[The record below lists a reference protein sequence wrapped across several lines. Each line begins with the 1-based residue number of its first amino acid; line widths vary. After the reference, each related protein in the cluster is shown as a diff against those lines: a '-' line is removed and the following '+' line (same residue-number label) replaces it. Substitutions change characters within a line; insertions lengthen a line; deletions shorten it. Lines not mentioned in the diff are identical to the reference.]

1 MKKWSK
7 KKKITILLLF
17 LVLLALFAGLCW
29 KKRRGIYNTYMKL
42 TNQEIPYSVKEKR
55 KKKYGYYGQKLN
67 VTMDVDDT
75 ISIQEND
82 DSANDIQTEIPQTK
96 TLVAT
101 SYEIDQQL
109 QAEQENGYTW
119 DDPMVILNPYQ
130 ISPLTAVVLFDT
142 EEEYGVRF
150 TVKGKTAAAD
160 ISGEI
165 DSTSSHRVTIIGL
178 YPGEDNTV
186 VLELLD
192 DSGRVKDSQEITITT
207 EALPE
212 SLTDV
217 IEPVETSGESAYDL
231 TMVYGQRTHLPFAYD
246 CMGDIRWYMN
256 KETGNYGLYML
267 SNCRMIWQDTAGEDQ
282 LWTISEVKDRAKHAP
297 KAEEKPAE
305 VKAEAAAPAEE
316 KPVEEKAA
324 PAVKKTTRKPAA
336 KKTAAKTA
344 AKSAGA
350 KTEAAPAKAEEKP
363 AEAAPVAKPVR
374 KTATRKKTTKASK

>member
-160 ISGEI
+160 ISGEVMRPVH
-165 DSTSSHRVTIIGL
+165 TECPSSVFIRERII
-178 YPGEDNTV
+178 
-186 VLELLD
+186 
-192 DSGRVKDSQEITITT
+192 Q
-207 EALPE
+207 
-212 SLTDV
+212 
-217 IEPVETSGESAYDL
+217 
-231 TMVYGQRTHLPFAYD
+231 
-246 CMGDIRWYMN
+246 
-256 KETGNYGLYML
+256 
-267 SNCRMIWQDTAGEDQ
+267 
-282 LWTISEVKDRAKHAP
+282 
-297 KAEEKPAE
+297 
-305 VKAEAAAPAEE
+305 
-316 KPVEEKAA
+316 
-324 PAVKKTTRKPAA
+324 
-336 KKTAAKTA
+336 
-344 AKSAGA
+344 
-350 KTEAAPAKAEEKP
+350 
-363 AEAAPVAKPVR
+363 
-374 KTATRKKTTKASK
+374 

>member
-82 DSANDIQTEIPQTK
+82 DSANDIQTEIPQAK

-165 DSTSSHRVTIIGL
+165 DAASSHRVPIIGL

-267 SNCRMIWQDTAGEDQ
+267 SNCRMIWQDTAGYVPN
-282 LWTISEVKDRAKHAP
+282 L
-297 KAEEKPAE
+297 EKPQSTNLYELDYLGRAYNMYYLSGGSHHE
-305 VKAEAAAPAEE
+305 VIE
-316 KPVEEKAA
+316 KEPGGNLLVLTSSMQSHCEDKVEEIDRQTG
-324 PAVKKTTRKPAA
+324 AVAVSYTHLTLPTIA
-336 KKTAAKTA
+336 
-344 AKSAGA
+344 
-350 KTEAAPAKAEEKP
+350 
-363 AEAAPVAKPVR
+363 
-374 KTATRKKTTKASK
+374 